1 MIKYSLQ
8 NECLENIE
16 AFSDEQMASEMAV
29 IESTM
34 EIFEKSI
41 LMMEL
46 AADSDIIPDCPIFME
61 SFIQEDGNVANGEPS
76 ANDNQA
82 PADNSNNQAPAAT
95 DNNNTSTNNN
105 GDAKANENKPMT
117 DAERKAYNKEHWVRM
132 KTKKGKLE
140 NIFVSIIAF
149 IPRLIGFLIQSIV
162 RLFKKI
168 GNKDTEKKAQD
179 IANASPEAKKKV
191 AEQVGETVDA
201 SAQGS
206 AQADNNNNNAANNN
220 PPQGGTAPANN
231 NPQSNPQSNPQQ
243 PAQNEKRVAGAVI
256 RMSTT
261 TWYDDSVIT
270 AIQGFA
276 KIIKDLDI
284 RANGAEDPQNM
295 EDLNAYVEMFNG
307 VQEQLKA
314 DLPPVRQALEEAF
327 KKDWIEVEIGPALDD
342 KKNRMTNA
350 FREVKDAAANLIGG
364 ENSKNQNV
372 HGVYSDIV
380 NKLKAII
387 DKESK
392 NTNAREAGNNKLNST
407 IQPLKDVVK
416 AVKEMIASFSVRENN
431 LAESYANYS
440 KNIDTVWNALQ
451 GTGQQNNYSYQY
463 DPNRSAN
470 NNNNNPQG
478 GENNNGGENQNNN

>member
-1 MIKYSLQ
+1 MSRYSLQ
-8 NECLENIE
+8 TECLENIE
-16 AFSDEQMASEMAV
+16 ALSDEQLASEMAV
-29 IESTM
+29 IESAFD
-34 EIFEKSI
+34 IFEKSI

-46 AADSDIIPDCPIFME
+46 AADTDIVPDCPIFME
-61 SFIQEDGNVANGEPS
+61 SFIQEDGETDQGGQPAN
-76 ANDNQA
+76 NNTQA
-82 PADNSNNQAPAAT
+82 PADNGGNNQAPAAT
-95 DNNNTSTNNN
+95 DNNNTSANNN

-179 IANASPEAKKKV
+179 IANASPEAKKKA

-206 AQADNNNNNAANNN
+206 APADNNNNNAANNN

-231 NPQSNPQSNPQQ
+231 NPQSNPQQ
-243 PAQNEKRVAGAVI
+243 PAQNEKRVAGAVNVQKA
-256 RMSTT
+256 TT

-327 KKDWIEVEIGPALDD
+327 KKEWIEVEIGPALDD

-416 AVKEMIASFSVRENN
+416 AIKEMIASFSVKENN

-451 GTGQQNNYSYQY
+451 GTGQQNNYNYQY
-463 DPNRSAN
+463 DPNRGAN

-478 GENNNGGENQNNN
+478 GGNNNNGGQG

>member
-1 MIKYSLQ
+1 MSRYSLQ
-8 NECLENIE
+8 TECLENIE
-16 AFSDEQMASEMAV
+16 AFSDEQLASEMAV
-29 IESTM
+29 IESAFD
-34 EIFEKSI
+34 IFEKSI

-46 AADSDIIPDCPIFME
+46 AADTDIVPDCPIFME
-61 SFIQEDGNVANGEPS
+61 SFIQEGDGGQGAPS
-76 ANDNQA
+76 ANDNPA
-82 PADNSNNQAPAAT
+82 PADNNNNNQAPAAT
-95 DNNNTSTNNN
+95 DNNNTNTNNN

-149 IPRLIGFLIQSIV
+149 IPRLLGFLIQSIV
-162 RLFKKI
+162 KLFKKI

-179 IANASPEAKKKV
+179 IANASPEARKKA

-206 AQADNNNNNAANNN
+206 APADNNNNNAANNN

-231 NPQSNPQSNPQQ
+231 NPQSNPQQ
-243 PAQNEKRVAGAVI
+243 PAQNEKKVAGAVNVQKA
-256 RMSTT
+256 TT
-261 TWYDDSVIT
+261 TWYDDSVTT

-416 AVKEMIASFSVRENN
+416 SIKEMISSFSVRENN

-451 GTGQQNNYSYQY
+451 GSGQQNNYNYQY
-463 DPNRSAN
+463 DPNRAANNNN

-478 GENNNGGENQNNN
+478 GGNDNNGGQG

>member
-1 MIKYSLQ
+1 
-8 NECLENIE
+8 
-16 AFSDEQMASEMAV
+16 
-29 IESTM
+29 
-34 EIFEKSI
+34 
-41 LMMEL
+41 
-46 AADSDIIPDCPIFME
+46 ME
-61 SFIQEDGNVANGEPS
+61 SFIQEEGNVANGEPS

-82 PADNSNNQAPAAT
+82 PADNGGNNQAPAA

-149 IPRLIGFLIQSIV
+149 IPRLLGFLIQSIV

-179 IANASPEAKKKV
+179 IANASPEAKKKA

-201 SAQGS
+201 SKQAS
-206 AQADNNNNNAANNN
+206 ASAPAADNNNSAPQNNQN
-220 PPQGGTAPANN
+220 PPTNSPAN
-231 NPQSNPQSNPQQ
+231 SNPSNPQQ
-243 PAQNEKRVAGAVI
+243 PTPNANPVPGAVNVQKA
-256 RMSTT
+256 TT

-270 AIQGFA
+270 AIQGFS

-284 RANGAEDPQNM
+284 RANGAEDPKNM
-295 EDLNAYVEMFNG
+295 EDLNTYVQMFNG

-342 KKNRMTNA
+342 KKNRMTRA
-350 FREVKDAAANLIGG
+350 FGEVKDAAANLIGG
-364 ENSKNQNV
+364 ENSKHQNV
-372 HGVYSDIV
+372 QGVYSDIV

-387 DKESK
+387 DKETE
-392 NTNAREAGNNKLNST
+392 NAHARESGNNKLLST
-407 IQPLKDVVK
+407 IQPLKDVIK
-416 AVKEMIASFSVRENN
+416 AVKDMIATFNVRENN
-431 LAESYANYS
+431 LAEAYANYS

-451 GTGQQNNYSYQY
+451 GTGQQNNYNYQY
-463 DPNRSAN
+463 DPNRAAN